1 MSDSP
6 NKSNASNALKA
17 LDCID
22 RRTAIEWVENIWIIE
37 TYYHPYA
44 KRRIVSLD
52 EVIDTLK
59 RVPSAPQEIIRCK
72 DCKYCEKTN
81 RNSLSSCAGY
91 ECKIKPHKR
100 KMKRCCWC
108 YFGHI
113 NFSH

>member
-72 DCKYCEKTN
+72 DCKYCEHWYRDKGRCFLWCETGIDVFEDGFCN
-81 RNSLSSCAGY
+81 YAG
-91 ECKIKPHKR
+91 R
-100 KMKRCCWC
+100 RTD
-108 YFGHI
+108 G
-113 NFSH
+113 